1 MGDPRER
8 PIDRLMADSVFITLN
23 RLSRL
28 FRAAISVAVL
38 ALVPARGQSLPAPAG
53 VYAFRSYGP
62 EQGLTNLSVNALAQ
76 DAQGFL
82 WVGTED
88 GLFRLEGTQMR
99 RFGTADGLPD
109 AYIDGA
115 SLGATRDGGLWVT
128 TRKGC
133 VLWRNE
139 RFQPPSALG
148 IPSWDGKV
156 GLALAAGAVILN
168 DGSHR
173 RSLLTGNGP
182 ALALDGLPRLPG
194 MTGAWMSED
203 GRELLVLV
211 AGKIYRRADGV
222 WSNRNLSDRMKGN
235 LFAVLRDR
243 RGRTWVRSERS
254 LIRFAAFD
262 GPIEDLSGRVELSST
277 NAACLV
283 EDSQGRIWTNTAGSL
298 AWFGEQDAGL
308 LSEAHGLPQGGA
320 NVLLMDRENSLW
332 IGGDGLHRQL
342 GRFAWTG
349 YTRRQGLPAHVVW
362 CLHRSFDGLL
372 WAGTSAGLA
381 VGDSRG
387 WQLVPGTAQR
397 QFMSIA
403 EQPSGALWA
412 GPSMAVSEPSW
423 VLRRKSG
430 ARTVERI
437 PLPGLKPGTSAAAL
451 AADAEGRLWVG
462 TDQAGLHRLKPQGL
476 RWALEPESIPNW
488 SQEGLGISFLDVPA
502 EGKLWVASSKG
513 AAYFD
518 GRIWRVISKE
528 QGLHDDDLLSIA
540 GRPDGEAWIAY
551 RNSKALT
558 RIHVDGANLKVVE
571 TLRPPHPLLK
581 HPISSLA
588 LDASGT
594 LWLGTSLGVVRWDG
608 QRAERF
614 GKAWGLPGEDCAQNA
629 LWLDPN
635 GDAWFGLSV
644 GVAWFRAER
653 HKAPDALPATRIQR
667 IVDGAGVPVPFGKE
681 PAIIPW
687 GRRTVSFD
695 YLPLSYSHGENP
707 MYQVRLVGL
716 EDDWRETPVA
726 EARYPNLPAGGYR
739 FEVRLLDG
747 LGASGPASAAE
758 FYIPAPWWQT
768 WVFRSVALAGL
779 AIAGFLGF
787 RWRTALLRR
796 RNEELE
802 RMVKARTEALAQAN
816 LALEELSMGD
826 PLTHLR
832 NRRYLGITM
841 PKEVA
846 SILRMFQTHLQ
857 RGETPLGQDED
868 MLLLMVDLDRFKTV
882 NDTYGHRAGDEVLR
896 QTGDLLREVCRESDT
911 LVRWGGEEF
920 LVLANRTNRTSGEVI
935 AGNIV
940 EAMRATEFHL
950 PDGQTVRCTCCVGY
964 TAFPVLPAEPDAF
977 RWEEAVE
984 IADQCLYAAKNSGR
998 DAWVGTFF
1006 NSLRGS
1012 EGLRPGLLG
1021 DLRTFV
1027 ASGDLELKSSHR
1039 DPARLQWK
1047 DISL

>member
-1 MGDPRER
+1 
-8 PIDRLMADSVFITLN
+8 MAHHVFCFLS

-28 FRAAISVAVL
+28 LRAALGVGVL
-38 ALVPARGQSLPAPAG
+38 ALVPVHGQVLPAPAG

-88 GLFRLEGTQMR
+88 GLFRLEGSQLR
-99 RFGTADGLPD
+99 RIGTEDGLPD
-109 AYIDGA
+109 AFIDSA
-115 SLGATRDGGLWVT
+115 SLGADHDGGLWVA

-133 VLWRNE
+133 VLWKNG

-148 IPSWDGKV
+148 IPGWDGKV

-173 RSLLTGNGP
+173 RSLLTGKGP
-182 ALALDGLPRLPG
+182 AQPLDGLPRLPG

-211 AGKIYRRADGV
+211 AGRIFRRSEGA
-222 WSNRNLSDRMKGN
+222 WSSRNLADRMKGN

-243 RGRTWVRSERS
+243 QGRTWVRSERS

-262 GPIEDLSGRVELSST
+262 GPLEDLSGRVELSST

-283 EDSQGRIWTNTAGSL
+283 EDGQGRIWTNTAGSL

-308 LSEAHGLPQGGA
+308 LSEARGLPQGGA
-320 NVLLMDRENSLW
+320 NVLLIDRESSLW
-332 IGGDGLHRQL
+332 IGGEGLHRQL
-342 GRFAWTG
+342 GRFAWEG
-349 YTRRQGLPAHVVW
+349 YTRKQGLPAHVVW
-362 CLHRSFDGLL
+362 CLYRSFDGLL

-381 VGDSRG
+381 TGDAHG

-397 QFMSIA
+397 QFMAIA

-412 GPSMAVSEPSW
+412 GPSMAASEPSW
-423 VLRRKSG
+423 ILRRRPGTRS
-430 ARTVERI
+430 VERI
-437 PLPGLKPGTSAAAL
+437 PLPGLKPGTSASAL

-462 TDQAGLHRLKPQGL
+462 TDQAGLHRLKPQGS
-476 RWALEPESIPNW
+476 RWILEAEAVPGWPK
-488 SQEGLGISFLDVPA
+488 EGLAISFLDVPA
-502 EGKLWVASSKG
+502 EGKLWVAAQKG

-518 GRIWRVISKE
+518 RQVWRVIGKE
-528 QGLHDDDLLSIA
+528 QGLAEDDLLSIA

-551 RNSKALT
+551 RNTKALT
-558 RIHVDGANLKVVE
+558 RVRVDGASLKVVE
-571 TLRPPHPLLK
+571 TFRPPHPLLN

-594 LWLGTSLGVVRWDG
+594 LWLGTSLGVLRWDG

-644 GVAWFRAER
+644 GVAWFKAER
-653 HKAPDALPATRIQR
+653 HRIPDALPATRIQR
-667 IVDGAGVPVPFGKE
+667 IVDGVGTPVPFGRE
-681 PAIIPW
+681 SARVPW
-687 GRRTVSFD
+687 GRRTVSID
-695 YLPLSYSHGENP
+695 YLPDSYAHGENP
-707 MYQVRLVGL
+707 RFQVRLLGL
-716 EDDWRETPVA
+716 EDEWRETPVA
-726 EARYPNLPAGGYR
+726 EARYPNLPAGSYR

-747 LGASGPASAAE
+747 LGAPGPVAAAD
-758 FYIPAPWWQT
+758 FFIPAPWWQT
-768 WVFRSVALAGL
+768 WVFRLIALAGV
-779 AIAGFLGF
+779 AGAGYLGF

-802 RMVKARTEALAQAN
+802 RVVKARTEALAQAN

-846 SILRMFQTHLQ
+846 SILRMFHTHLQ

-868 MLLLMVDLDRFKTV
+868 MLLLMVDLDRFKSV

-940 EAMRATEFHL
+940 NAMRAMEFHL
-950 PDGQTVRCTCCVGY
+950 QDGQTVRCTCCVGY

-998 DAWVGTFF
+998 DAWVGVYC
-1006 NSLRGS
+1006 NSLHGS

-1021 DLRTFV
+1021 DLHRFVETGEFELRT
-1027 ASGDLELKSSHR
+1027 SHR
-1039 DPARLQWK
+1039 DPSRMRWK